1 MKYSPQ
7 FKLECVKKYKRGERI
22 NFEGSAKQYKSFINH
37 VRIWS
42 KYYDELGMKGL
53 EHSRTNKKW
62 TPEERYELVS
72 KVLAGRSIASVALEA
87 HIHKGQLCQWVKAY
101 CEKGILGLDMKKG
114 RKKKIPGRKPSL
126 KKTKKPVSQAEELTF
141 LRERNRYLEAENA
154 YLKKLD
160 ALVSKR
166 EAAEAK
172 AKKRKP

>member
-7 FKLECVKKYKRGERI
+7 FKLECVQKYKKGERI
-22 NFEGSAKQYKSFINH
+22 NFEGSREQYKSFMKH

-53 EHSRTNKKW
+53 EHSETNKKW
-62 TPEERYELVS
+62 TVEDRYELVS
-72 KVLAGRSIASVALEA
+72 KVLAGHSLRSVALEA
-87 HIHKGQLCQWVKAY
+87 HIDNGQLCQWVKAY
-101 CEKGILGLDMKKG
+101 CEKGIIGLDMKKG
-114 RKKKIPGRKPSL
+114 RKKKIPEQKPSL
-126 KKTKKPVSQAEELTF
+126 KKTKKPVSETEELIL
-141 LRERNRYLEAENA
+141 LRERNRYLEVENA